1 MTLDPQKLRELV
13 EAWEDAKQSGDWDAI
28 KRADGGLADFMIARS
43 RELLAVVEAQGWRTI
58 DQHTPKGIWLECRRP
73 SLTHPSG
80 YWIAMLIY
88 SDGHWLDTSGAAFE
102 PHEYRLPLRARTRR
116 GDCGESGEGA
126 LFEPRSDYLQ
136 ARRP

>member
-1 MTLDPQKLRELV
+1 MTLDPIKFRELV
-13 EAWEDAKQSGDWDAI
+13 EAWEAARKAETAAMSSPFEDEQDDAI
-28 KRADGGLADFMIARS
+28 SFQIHSAECLARFLLSHAS
-43 RELLAVVEAQGWRTI
+43 ELLAVVEAQGWRPI

-102 PHEYRLPLRARTRR
+102 PHEYRLPPPETA
-116 GDCGESGEGA
+116 
-126 LFEPRSDYLQ
+126 Q
-136 ARRP
+136 